1 MDKREEIRKIFEE
14 NFTIIQTEKINF
26 DITTEEFVR
35 PCLGNYTEFLDKK
48 YISYVIKPIHKENV
62 RIKLECKDDGDIK
75 KLKFEIKIFKKF
87 PVIFEN
93 FDFSMPIFVGNDTDE
108 TDNIYQPISF
118 RDCNIEFVSA
128 TAINNTFVSQRISF
142 ERCDIKEL
150 QIHKTIFAEEISFY
164 RNVILYVSLSNCVFQ
179 KNLYFNHSIFE
190 KKIDFRESE
199 FEKVVCFYGAKFKK
213 APNFSA
219 CYFKEPRAVNLVNID
234 IDSLDFK
241 QVEDYIK
248 DNFKDEWCKQEIAK
262 SQNTNNKD
270 KEIEIEQKYR
280 LRYAQNAKDS
290 FRAIKDILIG
300 QNNTLEAQKWH
311 KLELYAKEKEIEI
324 NLERNHKSSSNQEIS
339 IVQSSE
345 VNSLTL
351 VIDNILLWLYRNSS
365 LHHTSFTRILNFSVC
380 NIVLYSFIL
389 FFLTSNLWNLWGL
402 LLGKFEKTDIF
413 WFWATLVLFLC
424 SSIYIAYITKKANT
438 ILKTISSTLLFL
450 FLACILVGSMYRT
463 SYTHILFFLAL
474 YIILFIALMIHAY
487 FRYVITNKVISYFF
501 HCVVYIS
508 LLAIIVIRPQFIN
521 PFIGIFSNDNLFEN
535 KFEQKLSDLN
545 SSTIINLAKISQKD
559 FTLQNNYDVSFA
571 ELNSAKMM
579 ILSNKNN
586 ITALKDEN
594 LTKATEIL
602 GHTLYSEIS
611 QVIKQDEIVGD
622 IIKSTSIIYSIILLL
637 CIFSLQKTARKN
649 SIIPS

>member
-1 MDKREEIRKIFEE
+1 M
-14 NFTIIQTEKINF
+14 
-26 DITTEEFVR
+26 
-35 PCLGNYTEFLDKK
+35 
-48 YISYVIKPIHKENV
+48 
-62 RIKLECKDDGDIK
+62 
-75 KLKFEIKIFKKF
+75 
-87 PVIFEN
+87 
-93 FDFSMPIFVGNDTDE
+93 
-108 TDNIYQPISF
+108 
-118 RDCNIEFVSA
+118 
-128 TAINNTFVSQRISF
+128 
-142 ERCDIKEL
+142 
-150 QIHKTIFAEEISFY
+150 
-164 RNVILYVSLSNCVFQ
+164 
-179 KNLYFNHSIFE
+179 
-190 KKIDFRESE
+190 
-199 FEKVVCFYGAKFKK
+199 
-213 APNFSA
+213 
-219 CYFKEPRAVNLVNID
+219 
-234 IDSLDFK
+234 
-241 QVEDYIK
+241 
-248 DNFKDEWCKQEIAK
+248 
-262 SQNTNNKD
+262 
-270 KEIEIEQKYR
+270 
-280 LRYAQNAKDS
+280 
-290 FRAIKDILIG
+290 
-300 QNNTLEAQKWH
+300 
-311 KLELYAKEKEIEI
+311 
-324 NLERNHKSSSNQEIS
+324 
-339 IVQSSE
+339 QSSE

-402 LLGKFEKTDIF
+402 LFGKFEKTDIF

-424 SSIYIAYITKKANT
+424 SSIYVAYITKKANT
-438 ILKTISSTLLFL
+438 ILKTILSTLLFL

-474 YIILFIALMIHAY
+474 YIILFFALMIHAY

-521 PFIGIFSNDNLFEN
+521 PFIGIFSNDKLFES
-535 KFEQKLSDLN
+535 KFEQKLSDSN

-559 FTLQNNYDVSFA
+559 FTLQNDYDVSFA

-611 QVIKQDEIVGD
+611 QAIKQDEIVGD
-622 IIKSTSIIYSIILLL
+622 IIKSTSVIYSIILLL